1 MNGTL
6 TRHLFQYF
14 SQREAV
20 LSAEWLWPSSEG
32 LSPSSDPAD
41 KCLDT
46 GHTLKG
52 GRQALLLVL
61 LLLLLVLL
69 LLLPLLLPLV
79 LLLLLPVPVQV
90 HAEASVEMKAG
101 SPVVTTVRSSSLPQS
116 PPGTDLTG
124 AGHSSSAAPV

>member
-1 MNGTL
+1 GRLLLGT
-6 TRHLFQYF
+6 
-14 SQREAV
+14 
-20 LSAEWLWPSSEG
+20 EG
-32 LSPSSDPAD
+32 HQE
-41 KCLDT
+41 
-46 GHTLKG
+46 G
-52 GRQALLLVL
+52 LLLVLMML
-61 LLLLLVLL
+61 LLLLLLLMMLLMLLMMMMVVVMVVLVLL
-69 LLLPLLLPLV
+69 L